1 MTTPLPPPPG
11 WYPDPSSASQRYWD
25 GMQWTA
31 VAPLAPMQA
40 PITPAAGVV
49 VTGPNHAL
57 HFILTLFTFWACGG
71 WAWIW
76 LVVAIGNPRKIQTVD
91 MYGRQILPPPDPAGP
106 PAHPFLWF
114 TALSTRDRVLLV
126 GAVVLVLVIFVMANA
141 AR

>member
-1 MTTPLPPPPG
+1 
-11 WYPDPSSASQRYWD
+11 
-25 GMQWTA
+25 MQWTA
-31 VAPLAPMQA
+31 VAPLAPMPMPMQA

-49 VTGPNHAL
+49 ITGPNHAL

-76 LVVAIGNPRKIQTVD
+76 LVVALDNSRKIQTVD
-91 MYGRQILPPPDPAGP
+91 MYGRPILPPRP
-106 PAHPFLWF
+106 PPGTARPPSHPFLWF

-126 GAVVLVLVIFVMANA
+126 GAVVVVFVIFVIA